1 MRKFSKAF
9 IVNSLLIFSGLP
21 VAQAQTQ
28 APFGLRLEAHTPDQF
43 PAMQSFAWGQNGNDI
58 LFVAGRNDGLHKRQ
72 PFAAFD
78 QAGIQGTWW
87 VWNTEN
93 DSLWAY
99 VPSGFPAAIQEQLSA
114 SNPQF
119 VQVEDTLLFAGGYA
133 YSPTKSAHTTFAN
146 LSSIIVSSA
155 IQSIKNGQSPLPY
168 IQQIQD
174 SRFQVTGGHLLNH
187 EGSLVLAG
195 GHLFEGSYNP
205 MGPDHGPG
213 FTQQYTNSVYQF
225 DVQVQPSL
233 RVSNFQSHYDSLLFH
248 KRDYNAHP
256 IRMADGR
263 IELGLFSGVFQYGVD
278 LPWTNVV
285 LWNDRSSSEVAG
297 FEQLLNQY
305 HTASVPLYSAAQ
317 NKQYSLFFGG
327 IGLYTSDANGNLIKD
342 VNVPF
347 VDHIS
352 IIERGD
358 NDQFKEYL
366 LDTHMPSLLGAAAEF
381 IPAAG
386 LSHEHDAVLYD
397 ELSPNQEVLLGYIVG
412 GIESD
417 APNVFTSNTLV
428 SRAKAAI
435 YKVYITPSAAA
446 NMRSI
451 ESFNDMQLMAH
462 TIEGGNQVLLRF
474 KQASTGRAQ
483 IRFFDETGRTLRL
496 VQTQD
501 QAPGLYEIRFDR
513 SQIPAEHCF
522 VEVEVGQ
529 QRASRSL
536 WLR

>member
-1 MRKFSKAF
+1 MPNFSKALTINF
-9 IVNSLLIFSGLP
+9 LVVIFGAGT
-21 VAQAQTQ
+21 AQAQTQ
-28 APFGLRLEAHTPDQF
+28 APFGLRLEAHIPDQF
-43 PAMQSFAWGQNGNDI
+43 PAMQSFAWAQSGSDV
-58 LFVAGRNDGLHKRQ
+58 LFIAGRNDGLHKRQ

-78 QAGIQGTWW
+78 EAGIQDTWW

-114 SNPQF
+114 SNSQF
-119 VQVEDTLLFAGGYA
+119 VQVADTLLITGGYA
-133 YSPTKSAHTTFAN
+133 YSPTKAAHTTFAN

-155 IQSIKNGQSPLPY
+155 IQSIKNGQSPLPF

-225 DVQVQPSL
+225 NVRVSPSL
-233 RVSNFQSHYDSLLFH
+233 SVSNFQSHYDSLLFH

-285 LWNDRSSSEVAG
+285 LWNDQSSAEVAG

-305 HTASVPLYSAAQ
+305 HTASVPLFSESQ

-381 IPAAG
+381 IPAAD
-386 LSHEHDAVLYD
+386 LSVEHDAVLFD
-397 ELSPNQEVLLGYIVG
+397 ELSPNKEVLLGYIVG

-417 APNVFTSNTLV
+417 APNVFTSNTLQ

-474 KQASTGRAQ
+474 KQASAGRAQ
-483 IRFFDETGRTLRL
+483 IRFFDETGRTLKW
-496 VQTQD
+496 VQTQE
-501 QAPGLYEIRFDR
+501 QAPGTYEIRFDR
-513 SQIPAEHCF
+513 SQIPSTHCF
-522 VEVEVGQ
+522 VEVEIGQ
-529 QRASRSL
+529 QHASRSL

>member
-1 MRKFSKAF
+1 MHKFSKVLIA
-9 IVNSLLIFSGLP
+9 NSLLFFSGLS
-21 VAQAQTQ
+21 VAQAQTH
-28 APFGLRLEAHTPDQF
+28 APFGLRLEADSPDQF
-43 PAMQSFAWGQNGNDI
+43 PAMQSFAWGQSENDI
-58 LFVAGRNDGLHKRQ
+58 LFIAGRKDGLHKRQ

-78 QAGIQGTWW
+78 QAGIQSTWW
-87 VWNTEN
+87 VCNTQN
-93 DSLWAY
+93 DSVWSY
-99 VPSGFPAAIQEQLSA
+99 VPSGFPASIQEQLSA

-119 VQVEDTLLFAGGYA
+119 VQIEDTLLISGGYA
-133 YSPTKSAHTTFAN
+133 YSPTKAAHTTFAN
-146 LSSIIVSSA
+146 LSSIEVSAA
-155 IQSIKNGQSPLPY
+155 IQAIKSGQSPLPF

-195 GHLFEGSYNP
+195 GHLFEGAYNP

-213 FTQQYTNSVYQF
+213 FTQQYTNSVYEFQ
-225 DVQVQPSL
+225 VQVRPSL
-233 RVSNFQSHYDSLLFH
+233 AVFNFQRHYDSLLFH

-285 LWNDRSSSEVAG
+285 LWNNQSSTEVSG

-305 HTASVPLYSAAQ
+305 HTASIPLFSASQ

-327 IGLYTSDANGNLIKD
+327 IGLYSSDASGNLIKD

-358 NDQFKEYL
+358 DDQFKEYL

-386 LSHEHDAVLYD
+386 LSLEHDAVLLD
-397 ELSPNQEVLLGYIVG
+397 ELSANQEALLGYIVG

-417 APNVFTSNTLV
+417 APNVFTSNTLQ
-428 SRAKAAI
+428 SSSNAMI

-451 ESFNDMQLMAH
+451 ESFNDLQLMAY
-462 TIEGGNQVLLRF
+462 TIEAGNQVLLRF
-474 KQASTGRAQ
+474 KQAAPGRAQ
-483 IRFFDETGRTLRL
+483 IRFFDEMGRTLKQ

-513 SQIPAEHCF
+513 SQIPAERCF

>member
-1 MRKFSKAF
+1 MVNFSKALTINF
-9 IVNSLLIFSGLP
+9 LLIVFGLGT
-21 VAQAQTQ
+21 AQAQTQ
-28 APFGLRLEAHTPDQF
+28 APFGLRLEAHIPDQF
-43 PAMQSFAWGQNGNDI
+43 PAMQSFAWAKSGNDV
-58 LFVAGRNDGLHKRQ
+58 LFIAGRNDGLHKRQ

-78 QAGIQGTWW
+78 QAGIQSTWW
-87 VWNTEN
+87 VWNMQN
-93 DSLWAY
+93 DSLWSY
-99 VPSGFPAAIQEQLSA
+99 VPNGFPASIQEQLSA

-119 VQVEDTLLFAGGYA
+119 VQVEDTLLITGGYA
-133 YSPTKSAHTTFAN
+133 YSPTKAAHTTFAN

-155 IQSIKNGQSPLPY
+155 IQSIKNGQSPLTF

-225 DVQVQPSL
+225 NVRVSPSL
-233 RVSNFQSHYDSLLFH
+233 SVSNFQSHYDSLLFH

-256 IRMADGR
+256 IRMADGH

-278 LPWTNVV
+278 LPWTNLV
-285 LWNDRSSSEVAG
+285 LWNDRSSTEVAG

-305 HTASVPLYSAAQ
+305 HTASVPLFSASQ

-386 LSHEHDAVLYD
+386 LSKEHDAVLFD
-397 ELSPNQEVLLGYIVG
+397 ELSSNQEALLGYIVG

-417 APNVFTSNTLV
+417 APNVFTSNTLQ

-435 YKVYITPSAAA
+435 YKVYITPSVAA

-474 KQASTGRAQ
+474 NQATAGRAQ
-483 IRFFDETGRTLRL
+483 IRFFDETGRTLKW
-496 VQTQD
+496 VQTQE
-501 QAPGLYEIRFDR
+501 QAPGTYEIRFDR
-513 SQIPAEHCF
+513 DQIPSAHCF
-522 VEVEVGQ
+522 VEVEIGQ

>member
-1 MRKFSKAF
+1 MPFSPKAF
-9 IVNSLLIFSGLP
+9 IVNSLLTFLGAT
-21 VAQAQTQ
+21 VAQAQAQ
-28 APFGLRLEAHTPDQF
+28 APFGIRLEAHSPANF
-43 PAMQSFAWGQNGNDI
+43 PAMQSFAWGQSGEDI
-58 LFVAGRNDGLHKRQ
+58 LFIAGRNDGLHKRQ

-87 VWNTEN
+87 VWNTQN
-93 DSLWAY
+93 DSLWSY
-99 VPSGFPAAIQEQLSA
+99 IPSGFPAAIQEQLSA

-119 VQVEDTLLFAGGYA
+119 VQIEDTLLIAGGYA
-133 YSPTKSAHTTFAN
+133 YSPTKAAHTTFAN
-146 LSSIIVSSA
+146 LSSIEVGAA
-155 IQSIKNGQSPLPY
+155 IQAIKSGQSPLPY

-174 SRFQVTGGHLLNH
+174 SRFQITGGHMLNH

-213 FTQQYTNSVYQF
+213 FTQQYTNSVYEF
-225 DVQVQPSL
+225 QVRVKPSL
-233 RVSNFQSHYDSLLFH
+233 AVSNFQSHYDSLLFH

-278 LPWTNVV
+278 LPWTNLV
-285 LWNDRSSSEVAG
+285 LWNSQSVTEVSD

-305 HTASVPLYSAAQ
+305 HTASVPLFSATQ

-327 IGLYTSDANGNLIKD
+327 IGLYTSDASGNLIKD

-352 IIERGD
+352 IVERGD

-381 IPAAG
+381 IPASN
-386 LSHEHDAVLYD
+386 LKLEHDAVMYD
-397 ELSPNQEVLLGYIVG
+397 DLNSNQEVLLGYIVG

-417 APNVFTSNTLV
+417 APNVFTSNTLQ

-446 NMRSI
+446 NMRCI
-451 ESFNDMQLMAH
+451 ESFNDMQLMAY
-462 TIEGGNQVLLRF
+462 TIEGGNQILLRF
-474 KQASTGRAQ
+474 KQGESGKAQ
-483 IRFFDETGRTLRL
+483 IRFFDETGRTLKW

-501 QAPGLYEIRFDR
+501 QVPGTYEIKFDR
-513 SQIPAEHCF
+513 SQIPATHGF
-522 VEVEVGQ
+522 VEVQIGQ
-529 QRASRSL
+529 QGASRSL
-536 WLR
+536 WLH